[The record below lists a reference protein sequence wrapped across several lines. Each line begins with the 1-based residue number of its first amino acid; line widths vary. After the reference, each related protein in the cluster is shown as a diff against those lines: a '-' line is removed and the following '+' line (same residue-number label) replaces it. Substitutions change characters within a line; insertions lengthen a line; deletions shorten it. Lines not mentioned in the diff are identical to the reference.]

1 MRSKISI
8 INWKWECRGGWWWW
22 RQTKAKRKGE
32 ERETKDQRIVGEKT
46 NRFFW
51 ERIILIP
58 PVSFHLKWL
67 FHKVLSRQ
75 PNIVRS
81 TYSHKNTGREMML
94 WICTR
99 QWKLIK

>member
-1 MRSKISI
+1 MPREKD
-8 INWKWECRGGWWWW
+8 
-22 RQTKAKRKGE
+22 KR
-32 ERETKDQRIVGEKT
+32 ERESKDQRIVGKKT
-46 NRFFW
+46 NSFFW

-81 TYSHKNTGREMML
+81 IYSHKNTEGKKKSTGREMML